1 LLSLLQAPLASPAAM
16 ALALAVVLGAGF
28 VRGFAGFGFSAFSVA
43 GLSLLVAP
51 TAVIPAVFVL
61 EIVASLHM
69 LREGLRHAD
78 RVWLRALVMGQV
90 IGVPVGVALLAWL
103 PETPLRLLIC
113 GLLLV
118 ATLSLR
124 AGLHPQLT
132 PTPGTR
138 LAVGTVSGVV
148 NGVAAIG
155 GVVVAVLLSASA
167 MAPHVLRATMVL
179 MLLFSD
185 LLALLWAALLPQ
197 TGAAPLIGPD
207 TWRWALWLAP
217 PMMLGIWLGGLAF
230 QRVSAAQFRQRL
242 LDLLLVIALL
252 SLGRTLWAL
261 R

>member
-1 LLSLLQAPLASPAAM
+1 M

-51 TAVIPAVFVL
+51 TAIIPAVFVL
-61 EIVASLHM
+61 EIVASVHM

-113 GLLLV
+113 GLLLL
-118 ATLSLR
+118 ATLALR
-124 AGLHPQLT
+124 SGLHPRLS

-138 LAVGTVSGVV
+138 LAVGTASGVIG
-148 NGVAAIG
+148 GVAAIG
-155 GVVVAVLLSASA
+155 GVVVAVLLSASTI
-167 MAPHVLRATMVL
+167 APHVLRATMVL

-185 LLALLWAALLPQ
+185 VLALLCAALLPQ
-197 TGAAPLIGPD
+197 TGAEPLVGMG
-207 TWRWALWLAP
+207 TWRWALWLAA
-217 PMMLGIWLGGLAF
+217 PMLLGIWLGGLAF
-230 QRVSAAQFRQRL
+230 QRASVVQFRARL

-252 SLGRTLWAL
+252 SLGRTVWAL
-261 R
+261 L